1 MRRSAAPSLAAS
13 CLRPLRRSFSYPQFL
28 PSSTGAL
35 ARRMPH
41 NLPEKPMS
49 DNAPSPAS
57 EPSHITRYAWIA
69 LIVALILAAWGVI
82 SRVHARSTLAKET
95 SGEAIP
101 QVTTLKP
108 ARSPPSEDL
117 LLPGSVQAF
126 IEAPIYARTSGYLKT
141 WYTDIGSPVKKG
153 QLLAEIDSPEVDQ
166 QYSQAQADLGT
177 AHANT
182 QLAVS
187 TNERWKGLLAT
198 HSVSQQ
204 DADTKASDAA
214 AKLAAEASAAANV
227 ARLRD
232 LESFKRVI
240 APFDG
245 VVTQRNTDIGALI
258 AAGQNAGAAL
268 FRVADTS
275 KLRIY
280 VLVPEPYAA
289 ATVPGMQSDLY
300 FTEHPGQK
308 VPATLVRTANALDPA
323 VRTLQVE
330 LQVDNAN
337 GVLFPGAYAEVHF
350 KVPGSNQSLSVP
362 ANTLLFRAA
371 GLQVATVDGSDH
383 VHLKTI
389 VPGRDFGKSIE
400 VVSGLAAEDNVVV
413 NPPDSLIDG
422 AAVRI
427 APPPKPA
434 AQGQGEK
441 KTS

>member
-1 MRRSAAPSLAAS
+1 
-13 CLRPLRRSFSYPQFL
+13 
-28 PSSTGAL
+28 
-35 ARRMPH
+35 
-41 NLPEKPMS
+41 MS
-49 DNAPSPAS
+49 DTAPSPAS

-95 SGEAIP
+95 GNEAIP
-101 QVTTLKP
+101 QVATLKP
-108 ARSPPSEDL
+108 ARSPASEDL
-117 LLPGSVQAF
+117 VLPGSVQAF
-126 IEAPIYARTSGYLKT
+126 IEAPIYARTSGYLKS

-214 AKLAAEASAAANV
+214 AKQAAEASAAANV

-232 LESFKRVI
+232 LESFKRVV

-258 AAGQNAGAAL
+258 VAGQNAGAAL
-268 FRVADTS
+268 FRVADTK

-289 ATVPGMQSDLY
+289 ATVPGMQSDLV

-308 VPATLVRTANALDPA
+308 FPATLVRTASALDPA

-350 KVPGSNQSLSVP
+350 KVPGSNQSLSLP

-371 GLQVATVDGSDH
+371 GLQVATVDSSDH
-383 VHLKTI
+383 VRLKTI

-400 VVSGLAAEDNVVV
+400 VVSGLAADDNVVL

-422 AAVRI
+422 APVRI

-434 AQGQGEK
+434 SQAQGERK
-441 KTS
+441 PS